1 MKLQP
6 TQPNIYD
13 VWNVETPPRSLPIS
27 EPIRHRERS
36 IRPRSP
42 QLVSVKS
49 LSDDESDYDDDEA
62 YLLYTRYATP
72 PYIPAPVRMVHV
84 RQNANTICY

>member
-6 TQPNIYD
+6 AQPNIYD
-13 VWNVETPPRSLPIS
+13 VWNVETPPTRSLPIS
-27 EPIRHRERS
+27 EPVRLRERS
-36 IRPRSP
+36 IHARSP

-49 LSDDESDYDDDEA
+49 LSDDESDYDDEA